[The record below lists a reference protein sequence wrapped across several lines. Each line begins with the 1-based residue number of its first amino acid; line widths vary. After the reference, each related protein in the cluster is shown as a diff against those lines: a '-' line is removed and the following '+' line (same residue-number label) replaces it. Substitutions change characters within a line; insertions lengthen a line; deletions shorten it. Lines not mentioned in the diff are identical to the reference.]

1 MVNYISIVS
10 RSDFSDLYKFGHL
23 FIHNLI
29 PFEGDL
35 NEHFEDKPL
44 FDAVTR
50 YMNTY
55 EYSTEY
61 LLLHINRTVFAGS
74 VAEIFIKDVYAVYAL
89 DSESQASLSVSLDP
103 RINIQVS
110 CWEPFFKDL
119 NKKQLIRQANSGKF
133 NCYEIFGIADIDRDK
148 IANFVSRDF
157 LNELFSDLFENK
169 RPNGKKSIWTYLLR
183 YDRHG
188 AFWKDNRGYFSDAM
202 NVFENYLNEKEISY
216 EWDDELKFA
225 DIIENNGTK
234 FSDICR
240 ILTSKVTPDYKV
252 PGCNYFAVA
261 PLFLYMKNY
270 FGDKGITPSLF
281 TQNDLFSKGTLYEI
295 FGFDFALAVA
305 LLGIKFGHDLTYGC
319 YYEIKN
325 LGIFNRRTITEA
337 VKTKITDPRTGKNL
351 SIDEAQELIDTLSF
365 DVEILKDEIR
375 KQKESVDNKKESD
388 RQAIANEE
396 MVGKENSEAISEGQG
411 KSLIEDSTE
420 AVSEEKAESVTED
433 NIETTS
439 EGQGKNLKE
448 DSAEAVSEEKTESAT
463 EENIETTSEGPTESN
478 TLNESSIEK
487 KEQTSP
493 ILESR
498 INHKDNDDSIFEC
511 VWMRKLT
518 KDRKKFNSKVPA
530 RYAHNK
536 VEFDDFL
543 KDNWVP
549 ENYFDSFLK

>member
-1 MVNYISIVS
+1 
-10 RSDFSDLYKFGHL
+10 
-23 FIHNLI
+23 
-29 PFEGDL
+29 
-35 NEHFEDKPL
+35 
-44 FDAVTR
+44 
-50 YMNTY
+50 
-55 EYSTEY
+55 
-61 LLLHINRTVFAGS
+61 
-74 VAEIFIKDVYAVYAL
+74 
-89 DSESQASLSVSLDP
+89 
-103 RINIQVS
+103 
-110 CWEPFFKDL
+110 
-119 NKKQLIRQANSGKF
+119 
-133 NCYEIFGIADIDRDK
+133 
-148 IANFVSRDF
+148 
-157 LNELFSDLFENK
+157 
-169 RPNGKKSIWTYLLR
+169 
-183 YDRHG
+183 
-188 AFWKDNRGYFSDAM
+188 
-202 NVFENYLNEKEISY
+202 
-216 EWDDELKFA
+216 
-225 DIIENNGTK
+225 
-234 FSDICR
+234 
-240 ILTSKVTPDYKV
+240 
-252 PGCNYFAVA
+252 
-261 PLFLYMKNY
+261 MKNY

-325 LGIFNRRTITEA
+325 LGIFNRRTVTEA

-351 SIDEAQELIDTLSF
+351 SIREAQELIDSLSF
-365 DVEILKDEIR
+365 DVEILKDEIK
-375 KQKESVDNKKESD
+375 KQKESIDYKKESD
-388 RQAIANEE
+388 QQAIANEE

-498 INHKDNDDSIFEC
+498 INHKDNDDVFFEG
-511 VWMRKLT
+511 VWMRRLT
-518 KDRKKFNSKVPA
+518 KDRKKFNSKLPA